1 MSMTES
7 FRRPLACLVLG
18 LGIGLASSPLQA
30 AGADTT
36 IRNGVFWKDTAG
48 TPIYSQGGGIL
59 RIGARYYWYG
69 VKYAEAV
76 TYARAPGPTT
86 DQPHFNAVTAYS
98 STDLVNWTFEG
109 DVLTPDGLGQQF
121 DPNAWLGRM
130 GVLYN
135 KQTRKYVLITQY
147 SSKGTGGGVLFATSD
162 SPAGP
167 FVFERLQARIDNVA
181 TPTSGD
187 QTVFIDD
194 DGKPYLIFSN
204 NGDRRQLYVA
214 ALRASDYL
222 AIEPATH
229 IYSAPAGA
237 L

>member
-1 MSMTES
+1 M
-7 FRRPLACLVLG
+7 
-18 LGIGLASSPLQA
+18 
-30 AGADTT
+30 
-36 IRNGVFWKDTAG
+36 
-48 TPIYSQGGGIL
+48 
-59 RIGARYYWYG
+59 
-69 VKYAEAV
+69 
-76 TYARAPGPTT
+76 
-86 DQPHFNAVTAYS
+86 
-98 STDLVNWTFEG
+98 
-109 DVLTPDGLGQQF
+109 
-121 DPNAWLGRM
+121 
-130 GVLYN
+130 
-135 KQTRKYVLITQY
+135 
-147 SSKGTGGGVLFATSD
+147 LFATSD

-229 IYSAPAGA
+229 IYSAPAGGREGNA
-237 L
+237 MFKYKGLYYFCSSDLHG